1 MTTTIPDTSPARAPL
16 LNQLVY
22 VLLLVIIVVTAIPYG
37 TVHPWWIS
45 AFECSVFLTAMLALL
60 EIVINRASLP
70 KLSLALPIFA
80 LALFALGQSFPL
92 FPSASLA
99 GAPGSLS
106 ADPHSSSEFST
117 RLIALTIFSLMLS
130 RYACSKSRLRTLF
143 YVIIG
148 VGVASALFG
157 LARQSLQKGTGF
169 LLPGLPPGDRGFAQ
183 FINRNH
189 FAMLIEMSLGL
200 TLGLVAGEARKYR
213 QVFVMLPIALLLW
226 VALVFS
232 NSRGGIF
239 ASFCEILFMAMM
251 LDPVRQLEIQHGG
264 GSRLKNLSG
273 RLIVRVMLVIC
284 LLAVFV
290 YAVRWI
296 GGEPVVSNFQAA
308 STDFAQQET
317 DNNINTNRKQIW
329 SATWQ
334 MIKDHPIAG
343 VGFGGYWMAI
353 SQYHHASGEMT
364 PQQAH
369 NDYLEL
375 LASGGVIGVALV
387 IWALVVFLR
396 KVWHGPPV
404 AEPFAR
410 AARLGAVTG
419 LFGICLHS
427 FVDFGL
433 HITIN
438 ALVFFALM
446 VIAVSASSSMCHEV
460 STTSR

>member
-37 TVHPWWIS
+37 TVHPWRIS

-117 RLIALTIFSLMLS
+117 RLIALTIFSLMLGC
-130 RYACSKSRLRTLF
+130 YACSKSRLRTLL

-308 STDFAQQET
+308 KT
-317 DNNINTNRKQIW
+317 
-329 SATWQ
+329 
-334 MIKDHPIAG
+334 
-343 VGFGGYWMAI
+343 
-353 SQYHHASGEMT
+353 AS
-364 PQQAH
+364 
-369 NDYLEL
+369 
-375 LASGGVIGVALV
+375 
-387 IWALVVFLR
+387 
-396 KVWHGPPV
+396 
-404 AEPFAR
+404 
-410 AARLGAVTG
+410 
-419 LFGICLHS
+419 
-427 FVDFGL
+427 
-433 HITIN
+433 
-438 ALVFFALM
+438 
-446 VIAVSASSSMCHEV
+446 
-460 STTSR
+460 